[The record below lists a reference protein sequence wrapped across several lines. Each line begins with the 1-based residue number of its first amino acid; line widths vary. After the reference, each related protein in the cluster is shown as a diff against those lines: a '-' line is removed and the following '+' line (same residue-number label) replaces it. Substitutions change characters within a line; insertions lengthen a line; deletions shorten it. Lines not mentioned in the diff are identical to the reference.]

1 MHSAIIYSTS
11 CLSVTT
17 MKEKMFLPQEP
28 KEDAGMIQ
36 RRKGEKLGVNPS
48 ALLSPRKGWH
58 ILNYTSGKPE
68 VRNKDL
74 VSLNCHLYFLW
85 SDTAGMLMHTGLML
99 TILGLIIDL
108 LAFSIPAWP
117 CQS

>member
-1 MHSAIIYSTS
+1 
-11 CLSVTT
+11 
-17 MKEKMFLPQEP
+17 MFLPQEP
-28 KEDAGMIQ
+28 KEDTGMMQ
-36 RRKGEKLGVNPS
+36 GRKGVKLSVNPS

-58 ILNYTSGKPE
+58 IINDTSGKPG

-74 VSLNCHLYFLW
+74 VLLNQHLYFLW
-85 SDTAGMLMHTGLML
+85 SDTAEMLMDTGLIL
-99 TILGLIIDL
+99 TILSVNIDI